1 MDWKK
6 LRFFPKDFCFPGSRH
21 ILLAGAPL
29 QTVPDGRMY
38 MSKRSFPPGEGSGV
52 MRGAYLMLRRYL
64 GHGVSVQS
72 AALAFYLLFTMFP
85 LMVFL
90 SSLLGLLHL
99 EKTELL
105 QGLTQFL
112 PAEVL
117 DFVMTYLDYAANHSS
132 VRLLLFGLFFSLYFP
147 MRATNSLMRAVR
159 TAYHLG
165 PPLAPA
171 RHLFRTLLYTMML
184 IVTVVVTL
192 TLMTA
197 GRRLLDYA
205 ADTLGLPG
213 ELAVLWQWLRFP
225 VTALVM
231 YFALFLLYAMA
242 QDGRQPMRN
251 LWPGVV
257 AALLGWMVLSAL
269 YSVYVDY
276 IASYSLL
283 YGSVG
288 TAVVLLMW
296 LYLTAVTLIL
306 GAELNGTLIAL
317 RREREGAA
325 ELQFSRKGQ
334 QQAAQSRGKG

>member
-1 MDWKK
+1 MDE
-6 LRFFPKDFCFPGSRH
+6 
-21 ILLAGAPL
+21 
-29 QTVPDGRMY
+29 
-38 MSKRSFPPGEGSGV
+38 RSFPPGRGNGV
-52 MRGAYLMLRRYL
+52 LRGAYLMLRRYL
-64 GHGVSVQS
+64 GHGVAVQG

-105 QGLTQFL
+105 QGLAQFL

-147 MRATNSLMRAVR
+147 ARATNSLMRAVR

-184 IVTVVVTL
+184 IVTMVVTL

-197 GRRLLDYA
+197 GRRLLEYA
-205 ADTLGLPG
+205 ADELGLPR
-213 ELAVLWQWLRFP
+213 ELALLWQWLRFP

-242 QDGRQPMRN
+242 QDGHQPMRN
-251 LWPGVV
+251 LWPGVL

-269 YSVYVDY
+269 YSAYVDY
-276 IASYSLL
+276 VAAYSLL

-317 RREREGAA
+317 RRERDGVL
-325 ELQFSRKGQ
+325 ELRFPEKGSGQ
-334 QQAAQSRGKG
+334 QQAAQGRRKG

>member
-1 MDWKK
+1 MDE
-6 LRFFPKDFCFPGSRH
+6 
-21 ILLAGAPL
+21 
-29 QTVPDGRMY
+29 
-38 MSKRSFPPGEGSGV
+38 RSFPPGRGNGLL
-52 MRGAYLMLRRYL
+52 RGAYLMLRRYL
-64 GHGVSVQS
+64 GHSVSVQG

-184 IVTVVVTL
+184 IVTMVVTL

-197 GRRLLDYA
+197 GRRLLEYA
-205 ADTLGLPG
+205 ADELGLPR

-225 VTALVM
+225 IMALVM

-242 QDGRQPMRN
+242 QDGYQPMRN
-251 LWPGVV
+251 LWPGVL
-257 AALLGWMVLSAL
+257 AALLGWMALSAL

-317 RREREGAA
+317 RRERDSTT
-325 ELQFSRKGQ
+325 ELSKKGQ
-334 QQAAQSRGKG
+334 QQAVQSRRKG

>member
-1 MDWKK
+1 MAAKGVLVRRVRGL
-6 LRFFPKDFCFPGSRH
+6 LRGVY
-21 ILLAGAPL
+21 LLW
-29 QTVPDGRMY
+29 
-38 MSKRSFPPGEGSGV
+38 
-52 MRGAYLMLRRYL
+52 RRYL
-64 GHGVSVQS
+64 RHGVAVRS

-90 SSLLGLLHL
+90 SALLGLLRL
-99 EKTELL
+99 EETELL

-112 PAEVL
+112 PSEVVE
-117 DFVMTYLDYAANHSS
+117 FVMTYLDYAARHSS

-147 MRATNSLMRAVR
+147 ARATNSLMRAVR

-165 PPLAPA
+165 PPPMPV
-171 RHLFRTLLYTMML
+171 RHVFRTLLYTMLL
-184 IVTVVVTL
+184 IVTMVVTL
-192 TLMTA
+192 ALMTA
-197 GRRLLDYA
+197 GRRILDYSV
-205 ADTLGLPG
+205 TVLRLPG

-225 VTALVM
+225 IMALVM

-242 QDGRQPMRN
+242 QDGRQPLRN

-257 AALLGWMVLSAL
+257 AALLGWMAVSAL

-296 LYLTAVTLIL
+296 LYLTAAVLIL
-306 GAELNGTLIAL
+306 GAELNGTLMAL
-317 RREREGAA
+317 RLERSSALN
-325 ELQFSRKGQ
+325 LQFPEKHSGQ
-334 QQAAQSRGKG
+334 QWAALSRGKGT